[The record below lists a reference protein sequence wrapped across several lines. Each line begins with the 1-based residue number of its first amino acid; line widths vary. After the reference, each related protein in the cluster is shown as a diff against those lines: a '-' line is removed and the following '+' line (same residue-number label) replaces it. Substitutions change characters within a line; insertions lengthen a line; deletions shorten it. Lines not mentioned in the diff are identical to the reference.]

1 MRGDYGL
8 EGAAEKLIWGLGK
21 RRLRWFDKPL
31 RGSVGLAMKAGAGIG
46 DDLGEGG
53 VRAFGDLRLGIQ
65 HLGKP
70 QPERGGGFVIS
81 VAP

>member
-31 RGSVGLAMKAGAGIG
+31 RVSVGLVMKAGAGIG
-46 DDLGEGG
+46 DDSGEGG
-53 VRAFGDLRLGIQ
+53 GRAFCDLRLGIQ

-81 VAP
+81 VAS

>member
-31 RGSVGLAMKAGAGIG
+31 RVSVGLMMEVIAVIG

-81 VAP
+81 VAS